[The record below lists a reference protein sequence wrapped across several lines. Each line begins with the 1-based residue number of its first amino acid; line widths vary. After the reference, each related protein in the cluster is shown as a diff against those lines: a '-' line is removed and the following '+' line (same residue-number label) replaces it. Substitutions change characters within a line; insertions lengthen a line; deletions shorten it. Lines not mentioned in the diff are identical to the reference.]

1 MHFNYISDKLNKINE
16 DILKGSTLSEAITD
30 INIFSKYTVAVV
42 RVREESGSIGEA
54 LKELSLILEES
65 LIKTVNKYLSLLQP
79 FLIIFISIVIT
90 VFFMIFILPLFDS
103 LKIGAIK

>member
-1 MHFNYISDKLNKINE
+1 M
-16 DILKGSTLSEAITD
+16 
-30 INIFSKYTVAVV
+30 
-42 RVREESGSIGEA
+42 REESGSIGEA